1 MVKEGKES
9 DVKLSLSE
17 EEVKISLKVL
27 MLLSVDAY
35 FEDFFCFFVC
45 FVGFLFFFFFLW
57 VGGGSVGVV
66 DLEESDED
74 WWPLVCGVGFL

>member
-35 FEDFFCFFVC
+35 FEDFFVRFVFFFSVS
-45 FVGFLFFFFFLW
+45 FVGEM
-57 VGGGSVGVV
+57 VV
-66 DLEESDED
+66 SR
-74 WWPLVCGVGFL
+74 

>member
-1 MVKEGKES
+1 MVKEGKEI

-45 FVGFLFFFFFLW
+45 FVCFFFFF
-57 VGGGSVGVV
+57 
-66 DLEESDED
+66 
-74 WWPLVCGVGFL
+74 FF